1 MSNRKL
7 ILVMTDE
14 FTSYVIIKA
23 FKILWVMYDLVVGN
37 YRKIVELLLPNS
49 KIPDGFRGLFYT
61 RL

>member
-1 MSNRKL
+1 MSNHKL
-7 ILVMTDE
+7 SLVMTDG

-49 KIPDGFRGLFYT
+49 KIPDGFRDLFYT
-61 RL
+61 GS